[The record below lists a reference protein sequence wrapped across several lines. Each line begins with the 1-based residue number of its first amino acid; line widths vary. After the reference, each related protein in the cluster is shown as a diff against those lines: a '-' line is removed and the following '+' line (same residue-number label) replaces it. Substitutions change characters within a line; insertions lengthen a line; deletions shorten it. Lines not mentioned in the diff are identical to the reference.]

1 MITPVMFQLPSNRS
15 LEEPWHSLFLTAY
28 SLLFIIAF
36 TLNSIMVFSA
46 RRKIR
51 GMFFPSD
58 LIDVHLWPFDAVLK
72 DIIQWPQY
80 FIDTINLLPT
90 TYFLYRLFEVVRRT
104 LIVLQ
109 SYQHQLTSPD
119 NSVVSNETPELSGY
133 ICSAFVG

>member
-1 MITPVMFQLPSNRS
+1 
-15 LEEPWHSLFLTAY
+15 
-28 SLLFIIAF
+28 
-36 TLNSIMVFSA
+36 
-46 RRKIR
+46 
-51 GMFFPSD
+51 MFFPSD

-133 ICSAFVG
+133 ICSAFVGLRYRKSQIGRQKKDEMLVFHLTLLKSET